1 MDFLVN
7 HLPVFTHL
15 SSTFFFQR
23 RSKLTTKLSTSLPP
37 PPASAPPGVCSMRQ
51 LGESGVRRA
60 PRSEYHACRVTT
72 GRYSS
77 LKHSPRCLV
86 WSERPFGPADPAELD
101 HRAAR
106 LNLCASPLF
115 LAPASETLINYL
127 AFLTTKQNHH
137 LI

>member
-15 SSTFFFQR
+15 SSTFFFPAKEQAR
-23 RSKLTTKLSTSLPP
+23 NKAVYLPLHQP
-37 PPASAPPGVCSMRQ
+37 APPEVCSIRQ

-60 PRSEYHACRVTT
+60 PRSEDHACRVTT

-86 WSERPFGPADPAELD
+86 WSERPFGPAEPSELD

-127 AFLTTKQNHH
+127 AFLTTKQTHH